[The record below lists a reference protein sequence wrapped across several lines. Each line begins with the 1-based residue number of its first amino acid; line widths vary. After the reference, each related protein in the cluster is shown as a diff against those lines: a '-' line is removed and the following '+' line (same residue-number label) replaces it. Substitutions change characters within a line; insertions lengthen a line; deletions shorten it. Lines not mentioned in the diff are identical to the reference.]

1 MNGQVFCYIHC
12 EVSNA
17 CCWEE
22 WIGRV
27 IILSVFILEGDLS
40 HCHWQ
45 ALCMGILSIIK
56 RNPEPVQLAASS
68 ALSCCAP
75 VSVYCYI
82 YWWKWWEK
90 ADQQQLI
97 GKPPRMIVV
106 YWCCNGLYCHSK
118 PRTTQVITYY
128 KRSSFHL
135 IVYWTLVGL
144 LIHLVIIGNC
154 V

>member
-1 MNGQVFCYIHC
+1 MNGQVFCYIHS

-56 RNPEPVQLAASS
+56 RLSQCSWLHPVHCPAVP
-68 ALSCCAP
+68 P
-75 VSVYCYI
+75 VSVYGYM